1 MCDGFIIIYYAHDN
15 MRSIYLVRLRFR
27 RGREK
32 LRREHGGQNRITLAF
47 DATIYPISSRIRLSM
62 LQRPRGKKQQ
72 EKDARRPKPASE
84 FRGEASLSR

>member
-1 MCDGFIIIYYAHDN
+1 MASLFIYHTYDN
-15 MRSIYLVRLRFR
+15 VRSIYLVRLRRFR

-47 DATIYPISSRIRLSM
+47 NATIYPISSRIRLSM

>member
-1 MCDGFIIIYYAHDN
+1 MASLFIYYTYDN
-15 MRSIYLVRLRFR
+15 VRSIYLVRLRRFR

-47 DATIYPISSRIRLSM
+47 NATIYPISSRIRLSM